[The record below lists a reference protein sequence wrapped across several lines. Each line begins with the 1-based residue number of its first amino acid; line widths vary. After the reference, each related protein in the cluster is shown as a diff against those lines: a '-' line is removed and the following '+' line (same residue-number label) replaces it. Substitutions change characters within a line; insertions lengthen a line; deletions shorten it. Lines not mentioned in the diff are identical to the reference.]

1 MDQQL
6 LTGKQKLL

>member
-6 LTGKQKLL
+6 LLSLHI